1 MVDLTD
7 DDIAAFRKE
16 RARSH
21 RFTSIPVK
29 TNLTEVQVARFA
41 VNQYRFPGVEVK
53 GYKRRYYPYGS
64 ALTHVIG
71 YVSKI
76 NDKDV
81 ERLNNDG
88 KLANYAATHDIG
100 KLGIERYYEDVL
112 HGQTGYEEV
121 EVNNRGR
128 VIRQLKEVPPQAG
141 HDIYLTLDLKLQQYI
156 ETLLAGSR
164 AAVVVTDPRT
174 GGVLAL
180 VSRLVMTQTC
190 LLTVSPAKII
200 HFVERPEYTAGEP
213 APHRGLSSAS
223 TVKPYVGFLH

>member
-1 MVDLTD
+1 M
-7 DDIAAFRKE
+7 
-16 RARSH
+16 
-21 RFTSIPVK
+21 K

-128 VIRQLKEVPPQAG
+128 VIRQLKK
-141 HDIYLTLDLKLQQYI
+141 Y
-156 ETLLAGSR
+156 
-164 AAVVVTDPRT
+164 
-174 GGVLAL
+174 
-180 VSRLVMTQTC
+180 
-190 LLTVSPAKII
+190 
-200 HFVERPEYTAGEP
+200 
-213 APHRGLSSAS
+213 HR
-223 TVKPYVGFLH
+223 KPDTIFT

>member
-1 MVDLTD
+1 MMPEKVDNVQQTLDALRSVVDLTD
-7 DDIAAFRKE
+7 DDIAAFRKS
-16 RARSH
+16 ARSH

-88 KLANYAATHDIG
+88 KLANCAATHDIG
-100 KLGIERYYEDVL
+100 SLGIERYYEDVL

-128 VIRQLKEVPPQAG
+128 VIRQLKY
-141 HDIYLTLDLKLQQYI
+141 H
-156 ETLLAGSR
+156 R
-164 AAVVVTDPRT
+164 
-174 GGVLAL
+174 
-180 VSRLVMTQTC
+180 
-190 LLTVSPAKII
+190 
-200 HFVERPEYTAGEP
+200 RPDTIF
-213 APHRGLSSAS
+213 
-223 TVKPYVGFLH
+223 T

>member
-1 MVDLTD
+1 M
-7 DDIAAFRKE
+7 
-16 RARSH
+16 
-21 RFTSIPVK
+21 K

-164 AAVVVTDPRT
+164 
-174 GGVLAL
+174 
-180 VSRLVMTQTC
+180 SRLW
-190 LLTVSPAKII
+190 
-200 HFVERPEYTAGEP
+200 
-213 APHRGLSSAS
+213 
-223 TVKPYVGFLH
+223 

>member
-1 MVDLTD
+1 MNVVTILTVALTD
-7 DDIAAFRKE
+7 
-16 RARSH
+16 
-21 RFTSIPVK
+21 
-29 TNLTEVQVARFA
+29 
-41 VNQYRFPGVEVK
+41 
-53 GYKRRYYPYGS
+53 
-64 ALTHVIG
+64 VIG

-141 HDIYLTLDLKLQQYI
+141 HEIHLTLDFNSSNILK
-156 ETLLAGSR
+156 R
-164 AAVVVTDPRT
+164 CWRVAAQLWLSPIRVQVGCWRWFP
-174 GGVLAL
+174 
-180 VSRLVMTQTC
+180 RLVMTQTC

-200 HFVERPEYTAGEP
+200 PP
-213 APHRGLSSAS
+213 C
-223 TVKPYVGFLH
+223 